1 MQNWGWPPTR
11 TWNRTKRGSRPSNKN
26 TTKHELASTSEE
38 GAKKL
43 QAGCKFYSELYEIL
57 GSGDAFKPDRMTISA
72 SSVIPGK
79 RKSSEMARNVVG
91 ETDGSVSP
99 TVNLETSDSQPST
112 STLDNSPPQPEE
124 TCEKI
129 STKKKVREKPQLS
142 VKRKTPS
149 RDDQDEDPY
158 TNGLICDMWR
168 LSTEKQSECVE
179 KSMEL
184 RLLLMDFVSKW
195 NGHLTF
201 QVTSFV
207 LVELFDSYWQRSPF
221 GVKTAEAYFKA

>member
-11 TWNRTKRGSRPSNKN
+11 TWNRTKRGWRPSNTN

-38 GAKKL
+38 GEKKL

-57 GSGDAFKPDRMTISA
+57 GSGDAFNPDRMTISA

-79 RKSSEMARNVVG
+79 SKSSETAGNVVG

-99 TVNLETSDSQPST
+99 TVNLETSDSQPLT
-112 STLDNSPPQPEE
+112 STLDNSPPQPEA
-124 TCEKI
+124 TCEKNK
-129 STKKKVREKPQLS
+129 SKKGPGKTPTER
-142 VKRKTPS
+142 KRKTPS
-149 RDDQDEDPY
+149 RDDQDEDPFM
-158 TNGLICDMWR
+158 NGLICDMWR
-168 LSTEKQSECVE
+168 LSMEKQSECVE

-184 RLLLMDFVSKW
+184 RLLLMDFLSKW

-207 LVELFDSYWQRSPF
+207 LVELFGSYWQRPPF

>member
-11 TWNRTKRGSRPSNKN
+11 TWNRIKRGSRPSNKN

-38 GAKKL
+38 GANKL

-129 STKKKVREKPQLS
+129 SKK
-142 VKRKTPS
+142 
-149 RDDQDEDPY
+149 
-158 TNGLICDMWR
+158 
-168 LSTEKQSECVE
+168 
-179 KSMEL
+179 
-184 RLLLMDFVSKW
+184 
-195 NGHLTF
+195 
-201 QVTSFV
+201 
-207 LVELFDSYWQRSPF
+207 QRSGKNPNWAWKERRHQ
-221 GVKTAEAYFKA
+221 GMIKTKIPTWTDWFVRCGACQRRSRANASRKVWS

>member
-129 STKKKVREKPQLS
+129 SKKKGPGKTPTEREK
-142 VKRKTPS
+142 KDAIKGWS
-149 RDDQDEDPY
+149 RRRSLHERTDLWHVALV
-158 TNGLICDMWR
+158 NGEAERMRREKYGAKALVDGFR
-168 LSTEKQSECVE
+168 LKMKWTFDISSYKFCSCWTLRFLLTEI
-179 KSMEL
+179 
-184 RLLLMDFVSKW
+184 
-195 NGHLTF
+195 TF
-201 QVTSFV
+201 
-207 LVELFDSYWQRSPF
+207 WC
-221 GVKTAEAYFKA
+221 